1 MLHLKKIKSIY
12 LLILLLLTSISLSAQ
27 SYQKI
32 NLVDKFNVDIEISA
46 EETLAKITTKT
57 NSIFSHAID
66 RVPFFVDTIYKERED
81 DQLWTEEFNRLV
93 LKQEDLNML
102 KKNLLPLYQKDLSKL
117 ISFMVKQAVKTMKEK
132 IETININYSG
142 SNKDI
147 NRLFRSLPS
156 AQQIAANIYNQL
168 DKDAKNKS
176 SNDIMKMVT
185 TTKTG
190 TKVEAA
196 VGIVLVSY
204 IFSTA
209 LPIISAAAL
218 YTAMKVKYDLD
229 IADYKIQVTRLVR
242 KQRNKFILSLRE
254 HYILTLKDA
263 RKRIETLINDL
274 LAKYEKKAFKG

>member
-142 SNKDI
+142 SNKNI

-156 AQQIAANIYNQL
+156 AKQIAAKIYNQL

-176 SNDIMKMVT
+176 SNGIGKMFT
-185 TTKTG
+185 NTKTG

-242 KQRNKFILSLRE
+242 KQRNKFILSLRD